1 MIRKYFESKYVYN
14 IKIVL
19 FTLFIFFFDLGFDN
33 LKVGSLKFDFLDARY
48 LLFLILP
55 IFIYDFFLIKKKKLI
70 NLIFFFLVLI
80 ISLHTLVLKYIKVID
95 YSFVEVTK
103 FFLSI
108 FYIYIIIFY
117 RDFILK
123 NILKFINLFLIFYFV
138 LIFIN
143 SFLNYYNSEI
153 ICLFGC
159 FSKNREIFK
168 EASHLA
174 FISPLIIIYYLNA
187 IKIKKLNLIY
197 KFLILFFFISILNNL
212 STTLLGAIIISS
224 ILILIT
230 NYKFITNKK
239 KFILV
244 IVFFTLLIPFDRY
257 TVVKIDQFYDISRI
271 MNNKHVSDVFKII
284 DKFKLNEIDLEG
296 EIKKIYTPGKSK
308 NLSIE
313 TLITNTKLAIYS
325 LKNDYIG
332 WGIHNYKYAHQAY
345 ISKVST
351 SNVEGVMWLNSQD
364 GTNNFNKGAV
374 EFGFIFFVP
383 ILMIIYLLFD
393 RKISINNKLLIFPI
407 LFSQTFI
414 RGAGFFNGGYIV
426 FLIIL
431 ISIYCSNFK
440 GAKK

>member
-1 MIRKYFESKYVYN
+1 MNTYN
-14 IKIVL
+14 LKIIL
-19 FTLFIFFFDLGFDN
+19 FALFIFYFDLGFDN
-33 LKVGSLKFDFLDARY
+33 LEVVGFKFDFLDARY

-55 IFIYDFFLIKKKKLI
+55 IFIYDYSLIKKKKLI
-70 NLIFFFLVLI
+70 NFIFLFLILI
-80 ISLHTLVLKYIKVID
+80 ISAHTLVLNYIKVID
-95 YSFVEVTK
+95 YSLMEFSK
-103 FFLSI
+103 FCLSI
-108 FYIYIIIFY
+108 IYILIIVFY

-123 NILKFINLFLIFYFV
+123 NILKIINLFLIFYFV
-138 LIFIN
+138 LILTN
-143 SFLNYYNSEI
+143 SFLNYYNNEVV
-153 ICLFGC
+153 CLFGC

-174 FISPLIIIYYLNA
+174 FISPLVIIYYLNVVE
-187 IKIKKLNLIY
+187 IKKLNLIY

-212 STTLLGAIIISS
+212 STTLLGTIIISS
-224 ILILIT
+224 VLIFIT
-230 NYKFITNKK
+230 NYKFVINKK
-239 KFILV
+239 KFMLL
-244 IVFFTLLIPFDRY
+244 IVFFTLLIPFDRN
-257 TVVKIDQFYDISRI
+257 TVVKIDQFYDVSSLIDNKYI
-271 MNNKHVSDVFKII
+271 NYVDKNLITNNIFS
-284 DKFKLNEIDLEG
+284 NYDLDNNIKEK
-296 EIKKIYTPGKSK
+296 IKKIDNPGKSK

-325 LKNDYIG
+325 LSTDYIG
-332 WGIHNYKYAHQAY
+332 WGIHNYKYAHKTY
-345 ISKVST
+345 ISKVNT
-351 SNVEGVMWLNSQD
+351 SNVVGTLWLNSQD
-364 GTNNFNKGAV
+364 GTNNFNKGVV